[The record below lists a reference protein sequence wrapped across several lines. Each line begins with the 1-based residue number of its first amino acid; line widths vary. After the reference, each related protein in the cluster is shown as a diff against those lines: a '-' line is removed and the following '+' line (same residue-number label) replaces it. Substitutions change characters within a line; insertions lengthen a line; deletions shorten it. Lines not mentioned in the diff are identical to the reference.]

1 MTNKFP
7 VFNFQFP
14 NSPLRRAG
22 KPRTLNGETGFT
34 ILELIITIAIVA
46 LLSAA
51 VVGYQRDA
59 GDKRELQLDVQKVM
73 QDLRRVQNYAL
84 SVKTA
89 QCGAQTIAV
98 NYGIYFVRGSSRAV
112 YRLFKDCNNDSLW
125 VSSETE
131 ITIQLANSAI
141 TNVAPRKSGALH
153 VVFIPP
159 FPDVAINA
167 DSTTAGR
174 TAILTVY
181 HLKDTSLYKSIRV
194 NEKGAISVN

>member
-1 MTNKFP
+1 MRRSTSLIRGRSYNG
-7 VFNFQFP
+7 
-14 NSPLRRAG
+14 NS
-22 KPRTLNGETGFT
+22 GFT
-34 ILELIITIAIVA
+34 ILELTITIAIVA

-51 VVGYQRDA
+51 VVGYQRGA
-59 GDKRELQLDVQKVM
+59 GHNRELLLDAQKVM

-89 QCGAQTIAV
+89 QCGAQTVAV
-98 NYGIYFVRGSSRAV
+98 NYGIHFVRDSDRAV
-112 YRLFKDCNNDSLW
+112 YELFKDCNSNQLW

-131 ITIQLANSAI
+131 ATIQLANSAI
-141 TNVAPRKSGALH
+141 TNAAPRRSGALH

-174 TAILTVY
+174 TATLTIC
-181 HLKDTSLYKSIRV
+181 HLRSTSLCKTIIV
-194 NEKGAISVN
+194 NEKGAISIQ

>member
-1 MTNKFP
+1 MFP
-7 VFNFQFP
+7 ERGVSKSEFN
-14 NSPLRRAG
+14 
-22 KPRTLNGETGFT
+22 EGFT
-34 ILELIITIAIVA
+34 ILELTITIAIVA

-51 VVGYQRDA
+51 VVGYQRGA
-59 GDKRELQLDVQKVM
+59 GNNRELQLDVQKVV

-89 QCGAQTIAV
+89 QCGAQTVAV

-112 YRLFKDCNNDSLW
+112 YQLFKDCNGNQLW

-131 ITIQLANSAI
+131 TTIQLANSAM
-141 TNVAPRKSGALH
+141 TNVAPRRSGALH

-159 FPDVAINA
+159 FPDVALNG

-174 TAILTVY
+174 QAAISVC
-181 HLKDTSLYKSIRV
+181 HLSDTSLCRIIRI